1 MKWRRRQ
8 GSPGTREERRARLHH
23 YLLQTGVLLP
33 VADEHAGPV
42 GRHGRRPGRT
52 AFSVAMAIALAS
64 DWALERQSLPM
75 SGRERGE
82 GAGSFCPAEPRPK
95 NWGRERECSGDPE
108 GGGGRKKAINVK
120 TRSGK
125 PTAPP
130 SACPA
135 WVGLVQLAHWQ
146 TGASLSNL
154 CPLSTHQTKI

>member
-1 MKWRRRQ
+1 MGR
-8 GSPGTREERRARLHH
+8 GRALSAQRSR
-23 YLLQTGVLLP
+23 
-33 VADEHAGPV
+33 GP
-42 GRHGRRPGRT
+42 RT
-52 AFSVAMAIALAS
+52 
-64 DWALERQSLPM
+64 
-75 SGRERGE
+75 
-82 GAGSFCPAEPRPK
+82 
-95 NWGRERECSGDPE
+95 E
-108 GGGGRKKAINVK
+108 GGSGNVRGILRGAGRKKAINVK